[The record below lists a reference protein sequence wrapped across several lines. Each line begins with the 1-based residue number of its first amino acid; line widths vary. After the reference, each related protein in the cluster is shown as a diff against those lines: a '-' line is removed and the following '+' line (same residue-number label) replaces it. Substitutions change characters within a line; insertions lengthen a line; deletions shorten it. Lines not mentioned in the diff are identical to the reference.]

1 MGSDQVNKRSSLKPG
16 SWEFAFSDM
25 FVYVCEGA
33 YIIPVFHPRDALNA
47 LVVALAFY
55 SKEAGAGARHA
66 WRESTTSIGAVSYA
80 VEQAYEATGA
90 SHNQFHSLLNSQVK
104 THAGKA
110 FLHAPATQFLCS
122 LQDLPTPNVLGGRLT
137 LSDADWLV
145 FQKLAGTTLLRE
157 APSKAIVGLNAA
169 AQKKGIVE

>member
-1 MGSDQVNKRSSLKPG
+1 
-16 SWEFAFSDM
+16 M

-33 YIIPVFHPRDALNA
+33 YIIPVFHPRGALNA

-55 SKEAGAGARHA
+55 SKEAGAGTRHA

-90 SHNQFHSLLNSQVK
+90 SRNQFRSLLNSQVK

-122 LQDLPTPNVLGGRLT
+122 LQDLPTPNVLGGKLT

-169 AQKKGIVE
+169 ARKKGIVE

>member
-1 MGSDQVNKRSSLKPG
+1 
-16 SWEFAFSDM
+16 M

-33 YIIPVFHPRDALNA
+33 YIIPVFHPRDANA

-66 WRESTTSIGAVSYA
+66 WQESTTSIGAVSYV

-90 SHNQFHSLLNSQVK
+90 GRNQFRSLLNSQVK

-110 FLHAPATQFLCS
+110 FLHAPATKFLCR
-122 LQDLPTPNVLGGRLT
+122 LQDLPTPNVLGGKLT
-137 LSDADWLV
+137 LSDSDWLV
-145 FQKLAGTTLLRE
+145 FQKLAETTLLRE
-157 APSKAIVGLNAA
+157 ALLKAILGLSVV